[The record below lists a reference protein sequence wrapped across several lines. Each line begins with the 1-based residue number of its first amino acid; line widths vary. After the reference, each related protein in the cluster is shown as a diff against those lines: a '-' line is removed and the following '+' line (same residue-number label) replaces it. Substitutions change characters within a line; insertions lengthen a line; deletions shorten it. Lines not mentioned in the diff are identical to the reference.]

1 MGCTRPIL
9 TFRVHTAQSAVYLCN
24 CLDND
29 LRGHTLRT
37 NPNTHIKQMF
47 EADLTADVKSLL
59 VMVESKLFVAYSELS
74 WLCKVGLL

>member
-1 MGCTRPIL
+1 M
-9 TFRVHTAQSAVYLCN
+9 YLCN

-29 LRGHTLRT
+29 SLRT
-37 NPNTHIKQMF
+37 NPSTQSKQMF

-59 VMVESKLFVAYSELS
+59 VMVGSKLVVAYSELS